1 MDGVAGDMIGHIFK
15 SRHASHWFLSI
26 VVVVRLQILKAIK
39 TYRNYQI

>member
-15 SRHASHWFLSI
+15 SASHWFLSI